1 MSYKFDNIDNID
13 NIVKLSWKQIFKE
26 YDLLYPKYSINNILN
41 NCYNNNNIINV
52 FPKYE
57 NCFRCFNYFEFNETK
72 VVILGQD
79 PYHNDDQ
86 ACGLAFG
93 IENNKIPPSL
103 KNITKELK
111 SSLNIEF
118 KDNDYSL
125 EKWAKQGILL
135 LNTGLTVEKNKPGSH
150 IKIWNNFIKF
160 IIDKLSKS
168 TNSIVF
174 LCWGAYAHKIL
185 QNINNPR
192 HCLIVT
198 SHPSPLSCNK
208 KYKSYPSFNG
218 SKCFICVNHILEENG
233 LIKIEW

>member
-1 MSYKFDNIDNID
+1 MNNIDN
-13 NIVKLSWKQIFKE
+13 NINKMSWKQLFQE
-26 YDLLYPKYSINNILN
+26 YDLLNPKYSVNNILN
-41 NCYNNNNIINV
+41 NCYNNNIVNV

-79 PYHNDDQ
+79 PYHNDNQ

-93 IENNKIPPSL
+93 IENNNKIPPSL
-103 KNITKELK
+103 KNIARELK
-111 SSLNIEF
+111 TSLNIEF
-118 KDNDYSL
+118 KDTDYSL

-135 LNTGLTVEKNKPGSH
+135 LNTGLTVEKNKPGGH

-160 IIDKLSKS
+160 IIDKLSNS
-168 TNSIVF
+168 INSIVF

-185 QNINNPR
+185 ENIDNPL

-208 KYKSYPSFNG
+208 KYKSYPQFNG
-218 SKCFICVNHILEENG
+218 SKCFMCVNDILEENG
-233 LIKIEW
+233 LSKIEW